1 MLFRSLTSSVNWG
14 FDVPYTIKISDKAQ
28 RQVQGLPQHIQRRVA
43 RWINLLGE
51 EPYRRPSCQL
61 EGYPE
66 LRRVHASKDYVIVYS
81 VIEDEVVVLIVR
93 VAHRREVYRRL

>member
-1 MLFRSLTSSVNWG
+1 MR
-14 FDVPYTIKISDKAQ
+14 YTIKFSARAEHDLG
-28 RQVQGLPQHIQRRVA
+28 GLPIHVGKRIA
-43 RWINLLGE
+43 RWVELLAE
-51 EPYRRPSCQL
+51 DPFRRPSCQL

-81 VIEDEVVVLIVR
+81 VIGAEIVVLIVR